1 MLFTYTATTEKGE
14 KKEGTIEAVNRD
26 VAMAGLQRRG
36 LIILSVKTDDEN
48 KKWFQLSIFEGGVD
62 MKDIVIM
69 SRQMSTLFEAQVSAF
84 KAFSLLANNTEN
96 PKLAKKLN
104 EIVIDLQGG
113 SSIAGALGKHEDVF
127 SSFYINMVKAGE
139 ESGKLTQVFSFM
151 AEYLDRQY
159 ALTSKTKSALVYPG
173 FVIGIF
179 FVVMGLMFTVV
190 IPKLSSIILESGQDV
205 PWYTKIVMGI
215 SAFLVNYGIFLL
227 IFVVLFVMYFISLL
241 KSKSGQAVLDDL
253 QLKVPI
259 VKNLYQKLYLAR
271 IADNMDTMLS
281 SGISIVR
288 AIEITA
294 SVVGNRRYRTI
305 LTESMEAVK
314 TGKAF
319 SVALEAHPEIPKLMP
334 QILRVGEETGSMG
347 AILKMLSHFYEREV
361 REAVDTLVGLI
372 EPFMIITLGL
382 GVGLLLVSV
391 LVPIYNIAGGIN

>member
-1 MLFTYTATTEKGE
+1 MNFTYSATTDKGE
-14 KKEGTIEAVNRD
+14 KKEGTIEAVNRE
-26 VAMAGLQRRG
+26 VAVAGLQRRG
-36 LIILSVKTDDEN
+36 LIVIAMHSDDE
-48 KKWFQLSIFEGGVD
+48 KKQWFQISLFESVS
-62 MKDIVIM
+62 MKEIVIM
-69 SRQMSTLFEAQVSAF
+69 SRQMSTLFEAQVSAL
-84 KAFSLLANNTEN
+84 KAFSLLAANTES
-96 PKLAKKLN
+96 PLLSKKLN
-104 EIVIDLQGG
+104 SIVTDLQGG
-113 SSIAGALGKHEDVF
+113 SSIAGALGKHNDVF
-127 SSFYINMVKAGE
+127 SDFYINMVKAGE

-179 FVVMGLMFTVV
+179 FVVMTLMFTVV
-190 IPKLSSIILESGQDV
+190 IPKLSSIITESGQVV
-205 PWYTKIVMGI
+205 PWYTQIVMGI
-215 SAFLVNYGIFLL
+215 SALLVNYGIFLL
-227 IFVVLFVMYFISLL
+227 IFIIVAVGYFIVLIR
-241 KSKSGQAVLDDL
+241 SKSGKMIIDDL

-281 SGISIVR
+281 SGIPIVR

-294 SVVGNRRYRTI
+294 SVVGNRRYKQI

-319 SVALEAHPEIPKLMP
+319 SVALESHPEIPKLMP

-347 AILKMLSHFYEREV
+347 PILKMLSHFYEREV

-372 EPFMIITLGL
+372 EPFMIISLGL